1 MSASRS
7 SILLVPGGASIGV
20 LSTGDVLSLAV
31 PPEIPISPENARAA
45 DVAMISH
52 ELRNSLSVLMQAA
65 RLLRM
70 LPGPDITE
78 RALTLIDRH
87 VRQMSRHIED
97 LMDTTPLR
105 LHKDLLRLTAVDAR
119 MILKNCVEG
128 SAAELARRSHTLTM
142 TLPEEAIW
150 VKADAFRLEQVFSNL
165 LNNAAK
171 YTLDG
176 GQIAMT
182 LGRLDG
188 DVVVRVRDSGIGIP
202 PALLTKIFELFV
214 QVNSTTTVVEGGR
227 GIGLAV
233 VRDLVEMHGGR
244 VTAASAGLGF
254 GSEFT
259 VLLPA
264 LWEGSGSPPVLGID
278 R

>member
-20 LSTGDVLSLAV
+20 LSTGDVVSLSV
-31 PPEIPISPENARAA
+31 PTALPIGPENARAA

-52 ELRNSLSVLMQAA
+52 ELRNSLSVLLQAA
-65 RLLRM
+65 RLLRL
-70 LPGPDITE
+70 LPGPDISE

-87 VRQMSRHIED
+87 VRQMSRHVED

-105 LHKDLLRLTAVDAR
+105 LHKDLLRLTAVDVR
-119 MILKNCVEG
+119 MVLKNCVEAG
-128 SAAELARRSHTLTM
+128 AGELARRRHVLTM
-142 TLPEEAIW
+142 VLPDEPIW

-176 GQIAMT
+176 GQIAIT
-182 LGRLDG
+182 LARLEG
-188 DVVVRVRDSGIGIP
+188 DVVIRVRDSGIGIP
-202 PALLTKIFELFV
+202 PALLTRIFELFV

-233 VRDLVEMHGGR
+233 VRDLVEMHGGS
-244 VTAASAGLGF
+244 VTAASAGLEF

-259 VLLPA
+259 VLLPT
-264 LWEGSGSPPVLGID
+264 LWEAGGTMPLPGNA
-278 R
+278 

>member
-7 SILLVPGGASIGV
+7 SILLVPGGACIGV
-20 LSTGDVLSLAV
+20 LSTGDVVSLSV
-31 PPEIPISPENARAA
+31 PTALPIGPENARAA

-52 ELRNSLSVLMQAA
+52 ELRNSLSVLLQAA
-65 RLLRM
+65 RLLRL
-70 LPGPDITE
+70 LPGPDISE

-87 VRQMSRHIED
+87 VRQMSRHVED

-105 LHKDLLRLTAVDAR
+105 LHKDLLRLTAVDVR
-119 MILKNCVEG
+119 MVLKNCVEAG
-128 SAAELARRSHTLTM
+128 AGELARRRHVLTM
-142 TLPEEAIW
+142 VLPDEPIW

-176 GQIAMT
+176 GQIAIT
-182 LGRLDG
+182 LARLEG
-188 DVVVRVRDSGIGIP
+188 DVVIRVRDSGIGIP
-202 PALLTKIFELFV
+202 PALLTRIFELFV

-233 VRDLVEMHGGR
+233 VRDLVEMHGGS
-244 VTAASAGLGF
+244 VTAASAGLEF

-259 VLLPA
+259 VLLPT
-264 LWEGSGSPPVLGID
+264 LWEAGGTMPLPGNA
-278 R
+278 

>member
-20 LSTGDVLSLAV
+20 LSTGDVVSLAV
-31 PPEIPISPENARAA
+31 PPDVPISQENARAA

-70 LPGPDITE
+70 LPGPDISE

-87 VRQMSRHIED
+87 VRQMSRHVED

-105 LHKDLLRLTAVDAR
+105 LHKDLLRLTAVDVR
-119 MILKNCVEG
+119 MILNNCAEAG
-128 SAAELARRSHTLTM
+128 AAEFARRRHSLTM
-142 TLPEEAIW
+142 SLPDEAIW

-176 GQIAMT
+176 GQIAVT
-182 LGRLDG
+182 LGHLDG
-188 DVVVRVRDSGIGIP
+188 EVVVRVRDSGIGIA

-214 QVNSTTTVVEGGR
+214 QVNSTTAVTEGGR

-233 VRDLVEMHGGR
+233 VRDLVEMHGGH

-264 LWEGSGSPPVLGID
+264 LWEAGGSTPAP
-278 R
+278 

>member
-20 LSTGDVLSLAV
+20 LSTGDVVSLSV
-31 PPEIPISPENARAA
+31 PTALPIGPENARAA

-52 ELRNSLSVLMQAA
+52 ELRNSLSVLLQAA
-65 RLLRM
+65 RLLRL
-70 LPGPDITE
+70 LPGPDISE

-87 VRQMSRHIED
+87 VRQMSRHVED

-105 LHKDLLRLTAVDAR
+105 LHKDLLRLTAVDVR
-119 MILKNCVEG
+119 MVLKNCVEAG
-128 SAAELARRSHTLTM
+128 AAELARRRHVLTM
-142 TLPEEAIW
+142 VLPDEPIW

-176 GQIAMT
+176 GQIAIT
-182 LGRLDG
+182 LARLEG
-188 DVVVRVRDSGIGIP
+188 DVVIRVRDSGIGIP
-202 PALLTKIFELFV
+202 PALLTRIFELFV

-233 VRDLVEMHGGR
+233 VRDLVEMHGGS
-244 VTAASAGLGF
+244 VTAASAGLEF

-259 VLLPA
+259 VLLPT
-264 LWEGSGSPPVLGID
+264 LWEAGGTMPLPGNA
-278 R
+278 

>member
-20 LSTGDVLSLAV
+20 LSTGDVVSLSV
-31 PPEIPISPENARAA
+31 PTALPIGPENARAA

-52 ELRNSLSVLMQAA
+52 ELRNSLSVLLQAA
-65 RLLRM
+65 RLLRL
-70 LPGPDITE
+70 LPGPDISE

-87 VRQMSRHIED
+87 VRQMSRHVED

-105 LHKDLLRLTAVDAR
+105 LHKDLLRLTAVDVR
-119 MILKNCVEG
+119 MVLKNCVEAG
-128 SAAELARRSHTLTM
+128 AGELARRRHVLTM
-142 TLPEEAIW
+142 VLPDEPIW

-176 GQIAMT
+176 GQIAIT
-182 LGRLDG
+182 LARLEG
-188 DVVVRVRDSGIGIP
+188 DVVIRVRDSGIGIP
-202 PALLTKIFELFV
+202 PALLTRIFELFV

-233 VRDLVEMHGGR
+233 VRDLVEMHGGS

-259 VLLPA
+259 VLLPT
-264 LWEGSGSPPVLGID
+264 LWEAGGTMPLPGNA
-278 R
+278 

>member
-20 LSTGDVLSLAV
+20 LSTGDVVSLAV
-31 PPEIPISPENARAA
+31 PPVLPISPENARAA

-52 ELRNSLSVLMQAA
+52 ELRNSLSVLLQAA
-65 RLLRM
+65 RLLR
-70 LPGPDITE
+70 LQPSPDITE

-87 VRQMSRHIED
+87 VRQMSRHVED

-105 LHKDLLRLTAVDAR
+105 LHKDLLRLTAVDLR
-119 MILKNCVEG
+119 MILKNCVEA
-128 SAAELARRSHTLTM
+128 SSAELARRRHALTIA
-142 TLPEEAIW
+142 LPEEAIW

-176 GQIAMT
+176 GQIAIT
-182 LGRLDG
+182 LARLEG
-188 DVVVRVRDSGIGIP
+188 EVVVRVCDSGIGIP
-202 PALLTKIFELFV
+202 PALLSKIFELFV

-259 VLLPA
+259 VLLPELGKA
-264 LWEGSGSPPVLGID
+264 SGSPPAP
-278 R
+278 RNN